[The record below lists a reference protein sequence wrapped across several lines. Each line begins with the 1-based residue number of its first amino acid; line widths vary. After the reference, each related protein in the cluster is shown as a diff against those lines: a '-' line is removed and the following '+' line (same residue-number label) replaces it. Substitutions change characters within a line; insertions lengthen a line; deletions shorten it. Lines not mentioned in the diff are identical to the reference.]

1 MPVLLF
7 NPRLCWSPCLLSQCN
22 AHIHVTWLV
31 LASSTS
37 GRVTEKRPE
46 STHTGS
52 SASRSL
58 TLLLQRG
65 GALVCQE
72 DNVAAPPFF
81 IKASYICEFIGGSS
95 SGPPQTARLKR
106 GALPPAGQARGQ
118 KACYPPPHSLPFC
131 ADFQREFLLFCVSQF
146 IVVIFLSSG
155 LTDAQYLNMNRAAAF
170 AVSSWGCERNDIML
184 VVSSSGKIT
193 SSRTCFKLG
202 YALV

>member
-22 AHIHVTWLV
+22 AHIRVTWLV

-118 KACYPPPHSLPFC
+118 KARYPPPHSLPFC

-184 VVSSSGKIT
+184 VIALSGKIT

>member
-1 MPVLLF
+1 M
-7 NPRLCWSPCLLSQCN
+7 S
-22 AHIHVTWLV
+22 
-31 LASSTS
+31 
-37 GRVTEKRPE
+37 
-46 STHTGS
+46 
-52 SASRSL
+52 
-58 TLLLQRG
+58 
-65 GALVCQE
+65 E

-118 KACYPPPHSLPFC
+118 KARYPPPHSLPFC

-170 AVSSWGCERNDIML
+170 AVSSWGCERTI
-184 VVSSSGKIT
+184 
-193 SSRTCFKLG
+193 
-202 YALV
+202 